1 MFLVWSNFKASTS
14 SPFLFPFYLL
24 HKIKLFVTVFLTL
37 RTLVSNSTTSST
49 TLFTNYDITGGKSGN
64 SFRKMFVFY
73 HRFYDNCRIVI
84 TTHPTR
90 ERDGNAERHIF
101 STMQRLFVLSSNPD
115 KGTFEI
121 TKGERTFNE
130 LPGTFAKY
138 HEAKKQSVQRGRER
152 EKERER
158 GKKKIWKANAKYRM
172 RKMNGAA
179 SVHVRI

>member
-1 MFLVWSNFKASTS
+1 MFEVILKLQPLLLFC
-14 SPFLFPFYLL
+14 FLFIFYTRLNYSS
-24 HKIKLFVTVFLTL
+24 LFFLTL

-152 EKERER
+152 ERERER
-158 GKKKIWKANAKYRM
+158 GKKKI
-172 RKMNGAA
+172 
-179 SVHVRI
+179 